1 MNVRFVMSPILALS
15 LSFHAAG
22 QQVSRGNGDSVPSVL
37 GANAGLDFKESLLHR
52 IAMDEAA
59 VRNAES
65 AHASNGELGRLYAE
79 LGLEYEDAAQ
89 YERSEAAMQRSVSL
103 LRHAPDATPNLA
115 TAISHLGSL
124 HVAMRKFRE
133 SESEEQEALQ
143 LRLNLGD
150 RLKIARSWNDLAAL
164 SLAEHKIDRA
174 RDYAQKAL
182 DEFRMDGRA
191 AVIDKL
197 SARYALAMAFCYL
210 KDCASAIPVLKEA
223 VEEAKTML
231 QPGAFPIG
239 FGNFL
244 LGYAYWK
251 CGNMVDAG
259 PQFQEGT
266 TAMSVQLGW
275 GHPAYLAALR
285 QYAAFLKQNKQKDVA
300 NALELRIRQ
309 AESVVDVHSIQS
321 SQGMFGMNGLR

>member
-22 QQVSRGNGDSVPSVL
+22 QQVSRGDSEGGLTVR
-37 GANAGLDFKESLLHR
+37 GADAGLDSKEKLLHR

-65 AHASNGELGRLYAE
+65 THAGNVHLGVLYAE

-89 YERSEAAMQRSVSL
+89 FERAEAALQRSVSL
-103 LRHAPDATPNLA
+103 LRHAPDAGPNLPS
-115 TAISHLGSL
+115 AISQLGSL

-133 SESEEQEALQ
+133 SEDEEQEALR

-164 SLAEHKIDRA
+164 YLAEHKIDKA

-182 DEFRMDGRA
+182 DEFKVNEKA

-210 KDCASAIPVLKEA
+210 KECASAIPLLKDA
-223 VEEAKTML
+223 VEEAKAML

-251 CGNMVDAG
+251 CGNMLDAG

-285 QYAAFLKQNKQKDVA
+285 QYATFLKQNKQKDVA
-300 NALELRIRQ
+300 NAVELRIRQ

-321 SQGMFGMNGLR
+321 SQGMFGINGLR